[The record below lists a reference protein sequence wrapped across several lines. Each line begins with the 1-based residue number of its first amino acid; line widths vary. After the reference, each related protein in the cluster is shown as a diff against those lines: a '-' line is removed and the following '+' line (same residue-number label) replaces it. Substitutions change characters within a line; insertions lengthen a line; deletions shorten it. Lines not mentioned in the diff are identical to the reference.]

1 MKYLELIESPQC
13 RNSNGDTYARA
24 IDCDKINK
32 TEYIVAWIPTL
43 NGIDWLDYE
52 IYDDQDRNCEL
63 ESHKL
68 SITNRNLIIG
78 GI

>member
-1 MKYLELIESPQC
+1 MKYLELIENPAC

-24 IDCDKINK
+24 ADRNK
-32 TEYIVAWIPTL
+32 TNKTKYLVAWIPTL

-63 ESHKL
+63 DCHKL

-78 GI
+78 SV